1 MDAALGEKQAY
12 VNRTIQGHEFL
23 PKITTLEVMKSNRC
37 HRPIRQQR
45 FLPKS
50 GFFAITVLNRWAML
64 R

>member
-1 MDAALGEKQAY
+1 M
-12 VNRTIQGHEFL
+12 NRTIQGHEFL
-23 PKITTLEVMKSNRC
+23 PKMTPLEVMNANRC

-50 GFFAITVLNRWAML
+50 GTLAIIVLNRWAML